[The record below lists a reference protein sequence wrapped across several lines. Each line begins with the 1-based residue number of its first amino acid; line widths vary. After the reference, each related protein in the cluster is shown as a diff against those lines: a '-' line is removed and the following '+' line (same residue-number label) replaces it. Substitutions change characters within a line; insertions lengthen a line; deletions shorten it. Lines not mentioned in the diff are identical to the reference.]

1 MGNRYKRMVTLG
13 MISFTAL
20 LAWSYCMLAY
30 HSKVVYIAVISLVLI
45 GSIYALLLS
54 VVDIKVAKE
63 QAMQEYVTK
72 TLQEYAKKDDT
83 EILNDME
90 RLAKASYVQ
99 QRKTNTYL
107 SSQAEQLDEALKKT
121 VKILINYDRK
131 KEEEAAQQAEQI
143 QKELEMKE
151 ALQAQKEPDHTAL
164 VLEELGKLTSDVKA
178 VVAQLQQVTIQ
189 LTALHETVDTIEVSK
204 YVAAPQAA
212 DVSTEPAQQKAVD
225 IAETTDTFVDDSL
238 TRTDA
243 VQTDEEATLTAEP
256 EVAVA
261 EAAPTEEPEAVVA
274 ETTPTEEPEAVVAE
288 TTPTEEPEAVV
299 TDTTPTEE
307 PEAVVT
313 DTTPTE
319 EPEAVVAEAAP
330 TEESEPEFDMEDFFS
345 QYGGS
350 ADKELKEE
358 AEFKEEAASTG
369 MLDQNMIDALLGNLQ
384 ADKPVIDVKNADVI
398 PFPQQEYT
406 DDATDDATEEAHVEE
421 VAEAVYEAEQDM
433 TDTTVYADAES
444 EHSEPM
450 SAMPVDDNPNRTL
463 SPEEIAALFASMQ

>member
-63 QAMQEYVTK
+63 QAMQEYVTT

-131 KEEEAAQQAEQI
+131 KEEEVAQQAEQM
-143 QKELEMKE
+143 QKELEMQA

-164 VLEELGKLTSDVKA
+164 VLEEFGKLTGDVQA
-178 VVAQLQQVTIQ
+178 VVAQLQQVTAQ
-189 LTALHETVDTIEVSK
+189 LIALREAVDAIEMPK
-204 YVAAPQAA
+204 YVEAAQAEAAATAVTA
-212 DVSTEPAQQKAVD
+212 DVEERVLEDEQAMEASQTAEAENIVEAVEPEVAAIFENTTETDVPETQIFGGIETD
-225 IAETTDTFVDDSL
+225 ITEDAEPEIAGSETTDTIADDSL
-238 TRTDA
+238 
-243 VQTDEEATLTAEP
+243 VQTDDTQAEIEMP
-256 EVAVA
+256 L
-261 EAAPTEEPEAVVA
+261 TEEPA
-274 ETTPTEEPEAVVAE
+274 
-288 TTPTEEPEAVV
+288 
-299 TDTTPTEE
+299 
-307 PEAVVT
+307 
-313 DTTPTE
+313 
-319 EPEAVVAEAAP
+319 
-330 TEESEPEFDMEDFFS
+330 PEFNIEDFFS
-345 QYGGS
+345 QFGGS
-350 ADKELKEE
+350 ADKELKKE
-358 AEFKEEAASTG
+358 AEFKEEAANTG
-369 MLDQNMIDALLGNLQ
+369 MLDQSMIDALLGNLQ
-384 ADKPVIDVKNADVI
+384 TNKTTADVKNADVI
-398 PFPQQEYT
+398 PFPQQGQT
-406 DDATDDATEEAHVEE
+406 DEASEEAHVEE
-421 VAEAVYEAEQDM
+421 VAEAVHEEEQEI
-433 TDTTVYADAES
+433 TDTAMNADVETENSES
-444 EHSEPM
+444 TST
-450 SAMPVDDNPNRTL
+450 MPVDDNPNRTL

>member
-54 VVDIKVAKE
+54 VVDIKAAKE

-307 PEAVVT
+307 PEAVV
-313 DTTPTE
+313 
-319 EPEAVVAEAAP
+319 AEAAP

-406 DDATDDATEEAHVEE
+406 DDATDDATEDAHVEE
-421 VAEAVYEAEQDM
+421 VAEAVHEAEQDM